1 MQSDAPHWTRDSA
14 SQGDRPVIGTSVL
27 VGKPREEV
35 FKAWTEFERFPL
47 FMENVRKVS
56 VEDGRSV
63 WEIKAPAGKEVTLRN
78 RISHVEPGEEIS
90 WQSDEDSD
98 IANAGKVR
106 FADAPA
112 GRGTY
117 VSLVLSYE
125 PPAGLLGRGV
135 AKLLQ
140 REPAIQ
146 ARRDLRRFKQLMETG
161 EVTTN
166 ASPSGPQSET
176 PTEFRI

>member
-1 MQSDAPHWTRDSA
+1 MQSDAPHWTLDSV
-14 SQGDRPVIGTSVL
+14 SQGDRPVIGSSVL

-35 FKAWTEFERFPL
+35 FQAWTQFDRFPL
-47 FMENVRKVS
+47 FMENVRRVS
-56 VEDGRSV
+56 VEDGRSL
-63 WEIKAPAGKEVTLRN
+63 WEIEAPGGKTVTLRN
-78 RISHVEPGEEIS
+78 RITHVEPGEEIS

-98 IANAGKVR
+98 VANAGKVR
-106 FADAPA
+106 FADAPP

-125 PPAGLLGRGV
+125 PPAGLLGRGI
-135 AKLLQ
+135 AKLFQ

-146 ARRDLRRFKQLMETG
+146 ARRDLRRFKQLLETG

-166 ASPSGPQSET
+166 ASPSGRASET
-176 PTEFRI
+176 PTESRI